1 MNLRIIAAVLFIP
14 SMLACAQSGDRM
26 VSEKFAPGRK
36 LSQNA
41 DKALKE
47 VSGIASSKINAGLMW
62 VQNDSGNDPA
72 IYLINRDMEIVLT
85 CRLDGVQ
92 NRDWEDI
99 AVGPAPVE
107 GKTYVY
113 VGDIGDNKASHPVKF
128 IYRFEE
134 PAYKPGKSEITISE
148 IEKITFRLSDAMKDT
163 ESLLIDHKTK
173 NLYVISKREEPVTV
187 YEIRYPFNL
196 GDTLSGKKIMT
207 LPFAEIVSADVDA
220 RTGDILLKNY
230 DKVFYWRNAHGEDVA
245 SLLKRQPVEVNYE
258 REVQGEAITWAAD
271 GSGFYTVSEQKKK
284 QQSWLYFYQ
293 AVK

>member
-1 MNLRIIAAVLFIP
+1 MNLRIITAVLFIP
-14 SMLACAQSGDRM
+14 SMLACAQSGDRV
-26 VSEKFAPGRK
+26 VSDKFAQGKK
-36 LSQNA
+36 LSQNVHRE
-41 DKALKE
+41 LKE
-47 VSGIASSKINAGLMW
+47 VSGIACSEVNAGLMW

-72 IYLINRDMEIVLT
+72 IYLINKDMDIVLT

-99 AVGPAPVE
+99 TVGPGPEA
-107 GKTYVY
+107 GKSYVY
-113 VGDIGDNKASHPVKF
+113 VGDIGDNKASHTVKF

-134 PAYKPGKSEITISE
+134 PVYKPGKSEVSVSA

-187 YEIRYPFNL
+187 YEIKYPFSL
-196 GDTLSGKKIMT
+196 DDTLTGKKIMT
-207 LPFAEIVSADVDA
+207 LPYAEIVSGDVDA
-220 RTGDILLKNY
+220 RTGDILVKNY
-230 DKVFYWRNAHGEDVA
+230 DKVFYWRNAHNENVA
-245 SLLKRQPVEVNYE
+245 SLLKRQPVEVEYE

-284 QQSWLYFYQ
+284 QESWLYFYQ